1 VCVSHLGE
9 QPANSGPRLAVW
21 LSTMRNPVLLW
32 GLLLA
37 ILVAETYGYVAVRTA
52 FAPAA
57 PEARRGFALSYW
69 LLTLGVWA
77 VGIWAIFTRHK
88 GESELKSYL
97 FVLPLALLAAKLV
110 VVLPLLLEDLTRLG
124 RWAARGFGSV
134 SPPLSTASRLT
145 RSQFISRLALGL
157 GLVPLLS
164 ILWGMVKGKT
174 DYTVR
179 RVVLRYPNLPASFE
193 GFKILQISDLHT
205 GSFNGNTEPMERAV
219 ALINAQKADLIVM
232 TGDLVNNIATE
243 VEPHI
248 PALAGIQSELP
259 IFSILGNHDYG
270 DYVQWESI
278 EAKRANLQRL
288 AQNHAKIG
296 WKLLL
301 DESHTIRRGTDE
313 LAVLG
318 VQNWSAHP
326 QFPKH
331 GKLAQTHAA
340 SGNAPFKLLL
350 SHDPSHWEAQVL
362 DYKDID
368 LTLSGHTHGMQ
379 FGINLP
385 FLKWSPVQ
393 YSYPQWAGIYEKG
406 NQKLYVNV
414 GLGYLGV
421 PMRAGFLPEITVLEL
436 RRA

>member
-1 VCVSHLGE
+1 
-9 QPANSGPRLAVW
+9 
-21 LSTMRNPVLLW
+21 MRNRFLFWSIL
-32 GLLLA
+32 GA
-37 ILVAETYGYVAVRTA
+37 IVVAEIYGFAAVRTA
-52 FAPAA
+52 FAPATPA
-57 PEARRGFALSYW
+57 GRRGLAIGYW

-77 VGIWAIFTRHK
+77 LGLWAMFTRHK
-88 GESELKSYL
+88 GDAEFKSYL
-97 FVLPLALLAAKLV
+97 SVLPLALLAGKLV

-124 RWAARGFGSV
+124 RWAARGFGSPAP
-134 SPPLSTASRLT
+134 SAGAPLT

-157 GLVPLLS
+157 GLVPVLS

-179 RVVLRYPNLPASFE
+179 RVVLRYPNLPASFD

-219 ALINAQKADLIVM
+219 AIINAQKADLIVM
-232 TGDLVNNIATE
+232 TGDLVNNVAEE

-248 PALAGIQSELP
+248 AALAGITSELP

-270 DYVQWESI
+270 DYVQWGSI

-313 LAVLG
+313 FAILG

-385 FLKWSPVQ
+385 FFKWSPVQ
-393 YSYPQWAGIYEKG
+393 YSYPQWAGLYEQG
-406 NQKLYVNV
+406 RQKLYVNV

>member
-1 VCVSHLGE
+1 
-9 QPANSGPRLAVW
+9 
-21 LSTMRNPVLLW
+21 MRNPVILWSFLLV
-32 GLLLA
+32 
-37 ILVAETYGYVAVRTA
+37 ILVAEVYGYVAVRTA
-52 FAPAA
+52 FAATILA
-57 PEARRGFALSYW
+57 GRRGFATGYW
-69 LLTLGVWA
+69 LFTLGVWA

-97 FVLPLALLAAKLV
+97 FVLPLALLAAKMV
-110 VVLPLLLEDLTRLG
+110 VVFPLLLEDLTRFG
-124 RWAARGFGSV
+124 RWAARGFS
-134 SPPLSTASRLT
+134 SPAPEAGGQPLT
-145 RSQFISRLALGL
+145 RSEFISRLALGL
-157 GLVPLLS
+157 GLVPLLAM
-164 ILWGMVKGKT
+164 LWGMVKGKT

-179 RVVLRYPNLPASFE
+179 RVVLRYPNLPASFD

-248 PALAGIQSELP
+248 PALAGIKSELP

-270 DYVQWESI
+270 DYVQWPSI
-278 EAKRANLQRL
+278 EAKLDNLQRL
-288 AQNHAKIG
+288 TSNHAKIG
-296 WKLLL
+296 WRLLL

-318 VQNWSAHP
+318 VQNWSSHP

-331 GKLAQTHAA
+331 GKLAQTHAT
-340 SGNAPFKLLL
+340 SGNAAFKLLL

-385 FLKWSPVQ
+385 FFKWSPVQ
-393 YSYPQWAGIYEKG
+393 YSYPQWAGLYEQG
-406 NQKLYVNV
+406 RQKLYVNV